1 MTDLLKN
8 LNPDQQKVVQA
19 IEGPVLVLAGAGSG
33 KTRALT
39 HRIAHIIAQGAGRP
53 DELLAV
59 TFTNKA
65 AGEMRERVHT
75 LLRGRGAPQAIGT
88 FHSIGARLL
97 RAHASCLTR
106 SARFTIYDA
115 ADSGRIIRR
124 ALDTLSLS
132 RQQYHLHTLAAI
144 ISRAKN
150 ELIAPTALAEQARS
164 ALEEAAARVYAR
176 YEELLQ
182 EADAYDFDDLLRE
195 PVLLL
200 TRHPDIA
207 AAYHERWRFLSVDE
221 YQDTNPLQ
229 DRLLH
234 LLLSPAKNICV
245 VGDDYQAIYSWRG
258 ARVDHILQ
266 FEQRFPNC
274 TTIYLTR
281 NYRSTSAILTAA
293 NNVIAANVHQ
303 KHKELWTRRDTGV
316 PVQVVALPSGRAEAA
331 RIREAI
337 STHVQRGGM
346 LRDCVVLYRT
356 NAQSRAFEEEF
367 LTYRVPYTIVGG
379 FRFYE
384 RREVKDALAL
394 LQLSANGK
402 GHLAVQRIAEALW
415 RGIGPK
421 TLAAWQQAAATE
433 GWLSVLQR
441 ESAHRPVLRPA
452 VAACAAAC
460 EREFN
465 TVGDRLEF
473 LVERSGYTA
482 WLKRLPDAQERG
494 ENIEELIN
502 VASSYASVEQFL
514 EEAALLTDLDTLETK
529 RDRVCCMTLHAAKG
543 LEFPAVFVVG
553 CEEGL
558 LPHENSLGNIREME
572 EERRLLYVGM
582 TRAQVQLMLTY
593 ARVRQWH
600 GGVSLRSPSR
610 FLQDLPESVET
621 LTIEDDTNLEE
632 PAVHAE
638 EFLWQREAG
647 SNFAVGE
654 FITHERFGRGV
665 VIGAKPGSVTCVFEN
680 HGVKTID
687 SAQATAEPA

>member
-8 LNPDQQKVVQA
+8 LNPDQQKVVRA
-19 IEGPVLVLAGAGSG
+19 IDGPVLVLAGAGSG

-39 HRIAHIIAQGAGRP
+39 HRLAYIIAQGAARP
-53 DELLAV
+53 DEMLAV

-65 AGEMRERVHT
+65 AGEMRERVRR
-75 LLRGRGAPQAIGT
+75 LLRGRLVPEAIGT

-97 RAHASCLTR
+97 RREARYLTR
-106 SARFTIYDA
+106 SARFTIGDA
-115 ADSGRIIRR
+115 ADSERLIRR
-124 ALDTLSLS
+124 ALDDLSLA
-132 RQQYHLHTLAAI
+132 RQQYHPRTLAAI

-150 ELIAPTALAEQARS
+150 ELIAPPALAEQARS
-164 ALEEAAARVYAR
+164 TLEKVGAQVYMR
-176 YEELLQ
+176 YEEILQ
-182 EADAYDFDDLLRE
+182 ATDMYDFDDLLRE
-195 PVLLL
+195 PVQLL
-200 TRHPDIA
+200 TRQPEVA
-207 AAYHERWRFLSVDE
+207 AMYYERWRFLSVDE

-281 NYRSTSAILTAA
+281 NYRSTAAILSAA
-293 NNVIAANVHQ
+293 NRVIAANIHQ
-303 KHKELWTRRDTGV
+303 KHKELWTRRDAGV
-316 PVQVVALPSGRAEAA
+316 PVQAVALPSGRAEAA
-331 RIREAI
+331 WIREAI
-337 STHVQRGGM
+337 SDRVQRGGK

-394 LQLSANGK
+394 LQITANGN
-402 GHLAVQRIAEALW
+402 GHLAVPRIAESLW

-421 TLAAWQQAAATE
+421 TLAAWQPSAATE

-441 ESAHRPVLRPA
+441 ESVQRPVLQPA
-452 VAACAAAC
+452 VGALAAAS
-460 EREFN
+460 ERTFE
-465 TVGDRLEF
+465 TVGDQLDF
-473 LVERSGYTA
+473 LIRRSGYAA
-482 WLKRLPDAQERG
+482 WLKRLPDAEERE
-494 ENIEELIN
+494 ENLAELIN
-502 VASSYASVEQFL
+502 VASGYASVEQFL
-514 EEAALLTDLDTLETK
+514 EDAALLTDLDTLEAR

-543 LEFPAVFVVG
+543 LEFPAVFLVG

-582 TRAQVQLMLTY
+582 TRAQVQLTLTY
-593 ARVRQWH
+593 VAVRQWH
-600 GGVSLRSPSR
+600 GGVSMRSPSR
-610 FLQDLPESVET
+610 FLRDLPESVAT
-621 LTIEDDTNLEE
+621 LTIEDEE
-632 PAVHAE
+632 NSEVTAVQADE
-638 EFLWQREAG
+638 LLWQGEGG
-647 SNFAVGE
+647 SSFAVGE
-654 FITHERFGRGV
+654 FITHESFGRGV
-665 VIGAKPGSVTCVFEN
+665 VIGAKAGRVTCVFERD
-680 HGVKTID
+680 GVKTID